1 MIARYAYLIVAIVSL
16 HISFGQTVVT
26 EEEFIAAV
34 IQYHPIALQAD
45 LREAIGNSKLLKAKG
60 WFDPKLTTD
69 FNQKSFDDKNYFQM
83 LDGSLKVPTWIGVDL
98 KLGYSWNNGVFLNP
112 ENNLPSNGLLSAGI
126 ELPVL
131 RGLIMDKRRADLQQG
146 KNYAQ
151 MGQLE
156 RQQLLNELVFE
167 ASQAYWQWFEANR
180 NFTIS
185 AEGVIL
191 AEATLEFTRVSSR
204 LGDKPYID
212 TLEALIQV
220 QNRQVDK
227 ALDSLELINSRLWAS
242 SFLWLD
248 DLTPALIAEDAV
260 PMSFERNDKAI
271 QEFLDEMAAK
281 EDSLLINNPKLRW
294 YDYKLSNLNIDRKL
308 AKEQLKP
315 VLNVGYNFLNQP
327 LEETVFDRFNISN
340 YKWNVNL
347 SVPLF
352 LRKERGNFKAVKA
365 EFEAASADF
374 SNLQLQ
380 QENKVKAINNKISV
394 YLQQLDLVS
403 KNIIDNRT
411 LVQAEKRK
419 FNIGE
424 SSVFLVNYR
433 EISLLK
439 VLQKEASLQAKLK
452 LALAELELAI
462 GW

>member
-16 HISFGQTVVT
+16 HFSFGQTVVT

-45 LREAIGNSKLLKAKG
+45 LREAIGNAKLLKAKG

-83 LDGSLKVPTWIGVDL
+83 LDGSLKVPTWIGADL

-281 EDSLLINNPKLRW
+281 LI
-294 YDYKLSNLNIDRKL
+294 
-308 AKEQLKP
+308 
-315 VLNVGYNFLNQP
+315 G
-327 LEETVFDRFNISN
+327 
-340 YKWNVNL
+340 
-347 SVPLF
+347 
-352 LRKERGNFKAVKA
+352 
-365 EFEAASADF
+365 
-374 SNLQLQ
+374 
-380 QENKVKAINNKISV
+380 
-394 YLQQLDLVS
+394 
-403 KNIIDNRT
+403 
-411 LVQAEKRK
+411 
-419 FNIGE
+419 
-424 SSVFLVNYR
+424 R
-433 EISLLK
+433 EISFAFKGMNAEFIKRAESDIIFESNQGDLVK
-439 VLQKEASLQAKLK
+439 AAIDKSISEKSRVNETIEVVAKNDACEVVAK
-452 LALAELELAI
+452 FDMI
-462 GW
+462 VSVRVS